1 MILFSHKLKS
11 VRCLLLMNG
20 MKVFDRSSTPK
31 IRTPLPCRLEIKTL
45 LVSFGFEHPFVNRP
59 FTIPLIF
66 RKDPPNLKRTCP
78 SMLPKSKIL
87 TSDSIL
93 LLVLLLSISGV
104 GKKSQKF
111 QNCLRIPVI
120 IFNFSGVNLEGCNH
134 LWKCGQKMSKFYS
147 ILGVGNAQFNM
158 ESPLMKIES
167 WNLPHWWLLYWFI
180 GYSRIVPK

>member
-1 MILFSHKLKS
+1 
-11 VRCLLLMNG
+11 MN
-20 MKVFDRSSTPK
+20 D
-31 IRTPLPCRLEIKTL
+31 RLENIQVPNTKVDSWISDIFLTYIP
-45 LVSFGFEHPFVNRP
+45 HP
-59 FTIPLIF
+59 I
-66 RKDPPNLKRTCP
+66 RTCP
-78 SMLPKSKIL
+78 WKIPKPKNL
-87 TSDSIL
+87 TSDFIL
-93 LLVLLLSISGV
+93 LLVLLLSFSGF
-104 GKKSQKF
+104 GKKSQKI